1 MKASTLIG
9 IVLGTLAIFGSF
21 MLEGGTFDSLW
32 VLPAI
37 VIVLGGTLAA
47 TLAGSS
53 FEQFK
58 RIPRLI
64 SIAFFPPKFE
74 IQAIINQI
82 VNFSAIAR
90 REGILGLERRKEEI
104 KHPFLRK
111 LLEVSIDGA
120 DPAALLQTAETD
132 MDFITERHLANISL
146 FTKMGGYSPTMGIIG
161 TVMGL
166 ISSLAAAGS
175 EPTVLIH
182 HIATAFIAT
191 MWGIFMANIIWLPLG
206 DKLRTLHS
214 EEMQLLH
221 VITSGVHS
229 VQLGE
234 TPTVVRA
241 KLMSALPLS
250 QQMRMLKQSLTSS
263 LPKQV
268 VTAAAP
274 APVNQP

>member
-9 IVLGTLAIFGSF
+9 ITLGTLAIFGAF
-21 MLEGGTFDSLW
+21 ILEGGTFDSLW
-32 VLPAI
+32 VLPAM
-37 VIVLGGTLAA
+37 VIVFGGTLAA

-64 SIAFFPPKFE
+64 AIAFFPPKFE
-74 IQAIINQI
+74 IQVIINQI

-90 REGILGLERRKEEI
+90 REGILGLERRKDEI

-120 DPAALLQTAETD
+120 DPAALLATAETD

-191 MWGIFMANIIWLPLG
+191 MWGIFTANIIWLPIG

-214 EEMQLLH
+214 EEMQLLQ
-221 VITSGVHS
+221 VITAGVHS

-234 TPTVVRA
+234 TPAVVRA

-250 QQMRMLKQSLTSS
+250 QQMRLLKQSVSAS
-263 LPKQV
+263 LQRP
-268 VTAAAP
+268 TPATTP
-274 APVNQP
+274 AP